1 MIGQPSTNP
10 RVPHDA
16 PTATRPGTFR
26 RFVGGIVCLGRGF
39 RVWGTS
45 PRLMLLG
52 AIPAILVGAV
62 YAAAMVVLV
71 LKLDTVAGGITPFA
85 DGFVQPWRDVV
96 RIAAGTAVLVAALLV
111 AVFTFAALTLAV
123 GDPFYEKIWHDVER
137 RAGGVPPERNESFAR
152 GMWRGIGNGLR
163 LLAVTLLLGAVLF
176 VGGFIPVLGQSVV
189 PALGVAIGGWILAVE
204 LTGFA
209 FDARGFTLRQRRR
222 MLGGNRAGTLG
233 FGIATYLLFL
243 VPFAAVVTMPAAVAG
258 ATMLARTELHRNPP
272 KPGQSRS

>member
-10 RVPHDA
+10 RAPHDA
-16 PTATRPGTFR
+16 GAATRPGAVR
-26 RFVGGIVCLGRGF
+26 RFVSGIVCLGRGF

-52 AIPAILVGAV
+52 ALPAILVGTV

-71 LKLDTVAGGITPFA
+71 LNLGSVAGGITPFA
-85 DGFVQPWRDVV
+85 DGFVQPWRNMV
-96 RIAAGTAVLVAALLV
+96 RIAAGTAVLVAAVLV

-152 GMWRGIGNGLR
+152 QARRGIGNGLR
-163 LLAVTLLLGAVLF
+163 LLTVTLLLGAVLF
-176 VGGFIPVLGQSVV
+176 VGGFIPVLGQSAV
-189 PALGVAIGGWILAVE
+189 PVLGVAFGGWILAVE

-209 FDARGFTLRQRRR
+209 FDARGFTLGQRRQ
-222 MLGGNRAGTLG
+222 MLAGNRAGTLG

-272 KPGQSRS
+272 KPVQSRS